1 MTDDARHIKGPTAS
15 EPSDA
20 GTPELLRRTAE
31 LAIAYR
37 EGQPGRPV
45 GARPGLVADDLRAT
59 LGGPLP
65 RRGTDAWTVVSE
77 LARDVAPGLVGIGG
91 PRYFGFVMGGS
102 VPASLATDWLT
113 STWDQNVGLYLA
125 TPSAAIV
132 EEIAAGWLVELLGLP
147 VGTSV
152 GFVTGATMANFTA
165 LATARHAVLRR
176 VGWDV
181 EADGLIGAPP
191 VRVIAGRDAHSSV
204 LIAVRYLGLGTARAE
219 RVPTDDEGR
228 MDPDALAS
236 MLEGETG
243 PTIVIAQAGEVNTG
257 AFDALDRIVPIVRQ
271 VPGAWLHLDGAFGL
285 WAATSPRL
293 RHIVAGH
300 DQADSWATDAHKWL
314 NVPYDAG
321 LVFGRDGVAHR
332 AAMAMGAAYLPPAPD
347 QERDPFEYVPE
358 LSRRGRGFPIYAAIR
373 ELGADGIA
381 ALVERDCAL
390 ARQLATRLADAPG
403 IEVANEVVLNQV
415 LVGFDGDDALTRDV
429 IHRVQEEGTAWMSGT
444 TFHGAARMRIS
455 VSGWSTTETDIERT
469 ADAILRCLAD
479 ARQAR
484 GTLQPR
490 SSHPR

>member
-1 MTDDARHIKGPTAS
+1 MSGVGRPGVDPAAIDQPSTD
-15 EPSDA
+15 PSDA
-20 GTPELLRRTAE
+20 GTPDLLRRTAD
-31 LAIAYR
+31 LAIRYR
-37 EGQPGRPV
+37 ETQPDRPV
-45 GARPGLVADDLRAT
+45 GARPGLTSADLRAA

-65 RRGTDAWTVVSE
+65 RTSTDAWTVVSE
-77 LARDVAPGLVGIGG
+77 LAQDVEPGLVGIGG

-132 EEIAAGWLVELLGLP
+132 EEVAAAWLVELLGLP
-147 VGTSV
+147 AGTST

-165 LATARHAVLRR
+165 LAAARHAVLRR
-176 VGWDV
+176 AGWDV

-204 LIAVRYLGLGTARAE
+204 LIAIRYLGLGTARVE

-228 MDPDALAS
+228 MDPDALAA

-257 AFDALDRIVPIVRQ
+257 AFDALDRIVPIVRR
-271 VPGAWLHLDGAFGL
+271 VPGAWLHVDGAFGL
-285 WAATSPRL
+285 WAATSARL
-293 RHIVAGH
+293 RHLVAGH

-321 LVFGRDGVAHR
+321 LVFVRDAAAHR

-358 LSRRGRGFPIYAAIR
+358 LSRRARGFPIYAAIR
-373 ELGADGIA
+373 ELGADGIT

-390 ARQLATRLADAPG
+390 ARQLATRLANEPG

-415 LVGFDGDDALTRDV
+415 LVSFDGDEALTRDV
-429 IHRVQEEGTAWMSGT
+429 IRRVQDEGTAWLSGT
-444 TFHGAARMRIS
+444 TFHGMARMRVS
-455 VSGWSTTETDIERT
+455 VSGWSTTETDIDRT
-469 ADAILRCLAD
+469 ADAIVRCLAD
-479 ARQAR
+479 ARRAR
-484 GTLQPR
+484 AADPG
-490 SSHPR
+490 